1 MVKVKN
7 KMLAKMLRLWPLY
20 VMMLLVL
27 AHYIIFSY
35 MPMYGVVLGF
45 KDYLPSKG
53 ILGSEWVG
61 WIHFEKIFDAPGFW
75 TAMKNT
81 IVVSVVKIACCFP
94 IPIILALCMEEMHIK
109 PIKKGVQTI
118 IYLPYFISWVVIG
131 GLIKMLFAT
140 GDGLIN
146 TFRTSFGGTRIEFL
160 TTSSYF
166 YPILVF
172 ATIWKEAGWG
182 TIIYTAAMSSIDT
195 ALYEAADIDG
205 CSRFKKII
213 YITLPSITPII
224 VMMFVLAVG
233 GIMNAGF
240 DSIFNLYNSTI

>member
-1 MVKVKN
+1 
-7 KMLAKMLRLWPLY
+7 
-20 VMMLLVL
+20 
-27 AHYIIFSY
+27 
-35 MPMYGVVLGF
+35 
-45 KDYLPSKG
+45 
-53 ILGSEWVG
+53 
-61 WIHFEKIFDAPGFW
+61 
-75 TAMKNT
+75 MKNT

-146 TFRTSFGGTRIEFL
+146 TFITSFGGTRIEFL

-240 DSIFNLYNSTI
+240 DSIFNLYNSTIYDVADIIDTYMYRIGMEEGEFEMATALGLFKSVINFILLFAANAVVKKVNGYGIYEAAK